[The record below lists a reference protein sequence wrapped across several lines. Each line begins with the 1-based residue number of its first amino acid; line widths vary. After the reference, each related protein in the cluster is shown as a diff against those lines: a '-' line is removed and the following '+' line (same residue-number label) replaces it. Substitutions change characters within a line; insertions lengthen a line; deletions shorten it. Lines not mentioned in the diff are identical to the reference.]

1 MTGTSNG
8 KTTHTD
14 YATLAYRASTGARLW
29 VRRYNSPG
37 SGYGYDEA
45 SAMAINPTGMVL
57 YVTGDSHAAHSG
69 GSYTTVAYRA
79 STGARLWANRYTGAG
94 GPAAIAV
101 NPRGAGVFV
110 TGTRNFE
117 PGTFDFVT
125 VAYNAAT
132 GTRTWVD
139 RYGPEGGGIANSL
152 AVSPS
157 GSKVFVS
164 GFTTNLEH
172 GKYAIIAYRATT
184 AARLWTA
191 NYGGTGDTGDA
202 AFAMAATS
210 TRVFVTGI
218 KNIGPHSDYATIAYS
233 P

>member
-1 MTGTSNG
+1 M
-8 KTTHTD
+8 
-14 YATLAYRASTGARLW
+14 
-29 VRRYNSPG
+29 
-37 SGYGYDEA
+37 
-45 SAMAINPTGMVL
+45 
-57 YVTGDSHAAHSG
+57 
-69 GSYTTVAYRA
+69 
-79 STGARLWANRYTGAG
+79 
-94 GPAAIAV
+94 
-101 NPRGAGVFV
+101 
-110 TGTRNFE
+110 
-117 PGTFDFVT
+117 
-125 VAYNAAT
+125 
-132 GTRTWVD
+132 
-139 RYGPEGGGIANSL
+139 
-152 AVSPS
+152 
-157 GSKVFVS
+157 S